1 MMKKLIP
8 AAVLM
13 TLVGAAQAQV
23 TIYGLVDF
31 SYGKN
36 NIGFP
41 GQKDDIFSGGDNGS
55 SQGNSTTRFGLKGST
70 DVGSGVKANFQ
81 LESGGITSNGEVN
94 PGGAYFSR
102 AAWAGF
108 SGSFGEIR
116 VGKQDSVAFQTMA
129 GFDLNGASNA
139 NAAGQNATVAPW
151 FRGRQDRS
159 VQYISPVAGGFK
171 LQVGFQ
177 PEGQVAGAKS
187 NGSVGLSYSA
197 GPFAAAV
204 VAEGARSSTDKDFYS
219 VGGTYDLGV
228 AKIALGYA
236 DGGTGLKGPSFG
248 ISAPVAGFTVGM
260 QAAQNSDTKAVATE
274 LFLNKEIFKNTY
286 GYVEAGNL
294 DKSANGFSK
303 GDSYAVGFIYVF

>member
-1 MMKKLIP
+1 MKKVLAV
-8 AAVLM
+8 AAL
-13 TLVGAAQAQV
+13 LGLAGAAQAQV
-23 TIYGLVDF
+23 TLYGLIDM

-36 NIGFP
+36 EIQLP
-41 GQKDDIFSGGDNGS
+41 GDKNDVHSGGDLGS
-55 SQGNSTTRFGLKGST
+55 GQGNSTTRFGIKGSN
-70 DVGSGVKANFQ
+70 DVGGGTKVNFQ

-94 PGGAYFSR
+94 PGGAFFNR

-108 SGSFGEIR
+108 SGSFGEVR

-159 VQYISPVAGGFK
+159 VQYISPVMGGFK
-171 LQVGFQ
+171 AQVGFQ
-177 PEGQVAGAKS
+177 GEGNVAGAKA
-187 NGSVGLSYSA
+187 NTSVGLSFTA

-204 VAEGARSSTDKDFYS
+204 AAESARSNVDNDFYS
-219 VGGTYDLGV
+219 VGGTYDLGI

-236 DGGTGLKGPSFG
+236 DGGTGLKGASFG
-248 ISAPVAGFTVGM
+248 VSAPVAGFTIG
-260 QAAQNSDTKAVATE
+260 AQFAKNNDTSATAYE
-274 LFLNKEIFKNTY
+274 LFINKEIFKNTY
-286 GYVEAGNL
+286 GYAELGNL

-303 GDSYAVGFIYVF
+303 GDAYAIGVIYVF